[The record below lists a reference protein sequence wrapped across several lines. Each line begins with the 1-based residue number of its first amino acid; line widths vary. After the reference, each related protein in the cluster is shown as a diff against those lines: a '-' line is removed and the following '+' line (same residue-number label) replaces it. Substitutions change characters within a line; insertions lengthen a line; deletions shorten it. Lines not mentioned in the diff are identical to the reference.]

1 MGLVV
6 EDVGLI
12 IEDVWLVVKAVGMC
26 EEDIGL
32 AGEIGSILD
41 WGYGMRGMRLGR
53 RDIG

>member
-1 MGLVV
+1 MELVEDVVGLVV
-6 EDVGLI
+6 
-12 IEDVWLVVKAVGMC
+12 EDVWLVVKAVGMC

-41 WGYGMRGMRLGR
+41 WGYGMRGMRLGT